1 MINVEDDNTQFLH
14 KDSPDFPRRTLIKPT
29 NINGARSSLPSYSMF
44 NGSQEHLKLSKETFQ
59 HKL

>member
-29 NINGARSSLPSYSMF
+29 NINGARSS
-44 NGSQEHLKLSKETFQ
+44 
-59 HKL
+59 